1 MGDSG
6 FLAVLI
12 VLVAFLT
19 AFAIKFFSEKKL
31 SKLFSKSKYLKG
43 YQELFKRIL
52 NAFVLLIVI
61 TGVYFGFKALGL
73 NIELILFVKIIIIFI
88 AMFLLFLLTNYFT
101 DYVVD
106 KIYRTHGGTS
116 RPIGTSKLIGAS
128 KSSGTSQSSGASKSM
143 IKLAHFINYFI
154 KLLITLFVIFVLFK
168 FWDINLLNIS
178 QSLIVLVKENQLAY
192 AICIFLIYLII
203 AKTILFI
210 FKTYFTEVV
219 KKTKTKMD
227 DIIVERIE
235 YPLSWT
241 IILLG
246 ILISLNAIDYTQI
259 YSQAYIIPV
268 IKTLIVA
275 IVIHTLI
282 KLTDDLLEEW
292 WRETPTTVNEDI
304 IQITSNFI
312 KILFIFIGLIIL
324 LAIWGLNIKSLL
336 LSVGIISVILGFALK
351 GTLDNIF
358 SGISL
363 MLEHSFRVGDVI
375 KLETNEVGEVLHIG
389 LRSTKIKTYDNELL
403 VVPNSVLGNMR
414 IINYAKPDNN
424 LRVVL
429 PVNVIYGSDI
439 EKVKKVLLNAVN
451 GMKQISLPHMTK
463 VVFVKMN
470 EYSLDFKLLFFID
483 DYKNKYLAESEA
495 LSLVYNAL
503 KKNHIEIPFPT
514 RTLYMRKKKK

>member
-1 MGDSG
+1 MGNSG
-6 FLAVLI
+6 YLAVFI
-12 VLVAFLT
+12 VIVAFLT
-19 AFAIKFFSEKKL
+19 AIAIKYFSEKKL
-31 SKLFSKSKYLKG
+31 SKSKLFSKSLKG
-43 YQELFKRIL
+43 YQELFKRII
-52 NAFVLLIVI
+52 NAFVLLVVI

-88 AMFLLFLLTNYFT
+88 VMFLLFLLTNYFT
-101 DYVVD
+101 DQFVE
-106 KIYRTHGGTS
+106 KTSETHHRTLK
-116 RPIGTSKLIGAS
+116 SK
-128 KSSGTSQSSGASKSM
+128 
-143 IKLAHFINYFI
+143 IKLAHFINYFV

-168 FWDINLLNIS
+168 FWDVNLLTIS
-178 QSLIVLVKENQLAY
+178 QSLIALVKENQLAY
-192 AICIFLIYLII
+192 AISIFLIYLIV
-203 AKTILFI
+203 AKILLFV

-227 DIIVERIE
+227 DIIVDRVE
-235 YPLSWT
+235 YPLSWS

-246 ILISLNAIDYTQI
+246 ILISLNTIDYTQI
-259 YSQAYIIPV
+259 YAQAYIFPI

-275 IVIHTLI
+275 LVIHTLI

-292 WRETPTTVNEDI
+292 WRETPSTINEDI

-312 KILFIFIGLIIL
+312 KILFIFIGLVIL

-363 MLEHSFRVGDVI
+363 MLEHSFRVGDII

-403 VVPNSVLGNMR
+403 VVPNAVLGNMR

-429 PVNVIYGSDI
+429 PVSVVYGSDI

-463 VVFVKMN
+463 VIFVKMGD
-470 EYSLDFKLLFFID
+470 YSLDFKLLFFID
-483 DYKNKYLAESEA
+483 DYKNKYLAESQA

-503 KKNHIEIPFPT
+503 KKNHIEIPYPT
-514 RTLYMRKKKK
+514 RTLYMSSKKKRK

>member
-1 MGDSG
+1 MGTSG
-6 FLAVLI
+6 YLAVFI
-12 VLVAFLT
+12 VIIAFLT
-19 AFAIKFFSEKKL
+19 AIAIKYFSEKKL
-31 SKLFSKSKYLKG
+31 SKSKLISKSLKG

-101 DYVVD
+101 DQFVEKTY
-106 KIYRTHGGTS
+106 KTHNGTS
-116 RPIGTSKLIGAS
+116 KTIGTSKS
-128 KSSGTSQSSGASKSM
+128 K

-168 FWDINLLNIS
+168 FWDVNLLTIS
-178 QSLIVLVKENQLAY
+178 QSLIALIKENQLAY
-192 AICIFLIYLII
+192 AISIFLIYLIV
-203 AKTILFI
+203 AKILLFI

-227 DIIVERIE
+227 DIIVDRVE
-235 YPLSWT
+235 YPLSWS

-246 ILISLNAIDYTQI
+246 ILISLNTIDYTQI
-259 YSQAYIIPV
+259 YAQAYIIPI

-275 IVIHTLI
+275 LVIHTLI

-292 WRETPTTVNEDI
+292 WRETPTTINEDI

-312 KILFIFIGLIIL
+312 KILFIFIGLVIL

-336 LSVGIISVILGFALK
+336 LSVGIISVVLGFALK

-429 PVNVIYGSDI
+429 PVNVVYGSDI
-439 EKVKKVLLNAVN
+439 EKVKKVLLNAVK
-451 GMKQISLPHMTK
+451 GMKQISLPNMTK
-463 VVFVKMN
+463 AIFVKMGD
-470 EYSLDFKLLFFID
+470 YSLDFKLLFFID
-483 DYKNKYLAESEA
+483 DYKNKYLAESQA

-503 KKNHIEIPFPT
+503 KKNKIEIPYPT
-514 RTLYMRKKKK
+514 RTLYMNSKRKK

>member
-1 MGDSG
+1 MGNSG
-6 FLAVLI
+6 YLAVFI
-12 VLVAFLT
+12 VIVAFLT
-19 AFAIKFFSEKKL
+19 AIAIKYFSEKKL
-31 SKLFSKSKYLKG
+31 SKSKLFSKSLKG
-43 YQELFKRIL
+43 YQELFKRII
-52 NAFVLLIVI
+52 NAFVLLVVI

-88 AMFLLFLLTNYFT
+88 VMFLLFLLTNYFT
-101 DYVVD
+101 DQFVE
-106 KIYRTHGGTS
+106 KTSETHHRTLK
-116 RPIGTSKLIGAS
+116 SK
-128 KSSGTSQSSGASKSM
+128 
-143 IKLAHFINYFI
+143 IKLAHFINYFV

-168 FWDINLLNIS
+168 FWDVNLLTIS
-178 QSLIVLVKENQLAY
+178 QSLIALVKENQLAY
-192 AICIFLIYLII
+192 AISIFLIYLIV
-203 AKTILFI
+203 AKILLFV

-227 DIIVERIE
+227 DIIVDRVE
-235 YPLSWT
+235 YPLSWS

-246 ILISLNAIDYTQI
+246 ILISLNTIDYTQI
-259 YSQAYIIPV
+259 YAQAYIFPI

-275 IVIHTLI
+275 LVIHTLI

-292 WRETPTTVNEDI
+292 WRETPSTINEDI

-312 KILFIFIGLIIL
+312 KILFIFIGLVIL

-363 MLEHSFRVGDVI
+363 MLEHSFRVGDII

-403 VVPNSVLGNMR
+403 VVPNAVLGNMR

-429 PVNVIYGSDI
+429 PVSVVYGSDI

-463 VVFVKMN
+463 VIFVKMGDH
-470 EYSLDFKLLFFID
+470 SLDFKLLFFID
-483 DYKNKYLAESEA
+483 DYKNKYLAESQA

-503 KKNHIEIPFPT
+503 KKNHIEIP
-514 RTLYMRKKKK
+514 